1 MAKILIIDDEENIR
15 KTIREIMEDD
25 LYSVVTAEDG
35 EQGLKLFRDED
46 PDIVLLDIQLPKKD
60 GLTVLE
66 EIKVHKTGCEVI
78 MISGHGT
85 IESAVKAI
93 KLGAY
98 HFLQKPLSMIEVKQ
112 NVRHAVLLKS
122 QRDEIASW
130 RQNENNRY
138 QLIGKSTAIEKLR
151 SEILKV
157 APTNGRVLVTGESGT
172 GKEVVAYWIHKHS
185 LRRDGPFIKIN
196 CAAIPQNLIESELF
210 GHEKGSF
217 TGAVSQ
223 KTGKFEMAN
232 GGTIFLDEIGDM
244 DLNTQTKVLRVIQE
258 SEFERVGGVKV
269 IKVDVRIVAATHRNL
284 EAMIAEGKFREDLY
298 YRLNVVP
305 IRVPSLSERVEDIA
319 MLAGHFLNAYC
330 KENGVA
336 QKQFTQEALA
346 SLSSRLFNGNIREL
360 RNIVERLAILS
371 EDNSIDDGFIRTSLE
386 AKKSETNYLFVQPRP
401 LNDAKL
407 ELEKM
412 YVKTQLEING
422 WDIPRTAELLGLA
435 RTNLHR
441 KIKQLGIDRQDASV

>member
-1 MAKILIIDDEENIR
+1 MPKILIIDDEENIR
-15 KTIREIMEDD
+15 KTLREIMEDES
-25 LYSVVTAEDG
+25 YSVVIAEDG
-35 EQGLKLFRDED
+35 EQGLKLFRDEE
-46 PDIVLLDIQLPKKD
+46 PDVVLLDIQLPKKD
-60 GLTVLE
+60 GLTILE
-66 EIKVHKTGCEVI
+66 EIKALKTGREVI

-85 IESAVKAI
+85 IEAAVKAI

-112 NVRHAVLLKS
+112 NVRHACQIKA
-122 QRDEIASW
+122 QRDEIVAW
-130 RQNENNRY
+130 RKNENNRY
-138 QLIGKSTAIEKLR
+138 QLIGKSVSIEKLR
-151 SEILKV
+151 SEILKI
-157 APTNGRVLVTGESGT
+157 APSSGRVLITGESGT

-210 GHEKGSF
+210 GHEKGAF

-223 KTGKFEMAN
+223 KAGKFETAH
-232 GGTIFLDEIGDM
+232 GGTLFLDEIGDM

-258 SEFERVGGVKV
+258 GEFERVGGVKL

-284 EAMIAEGKFREDLY
+284 EAMIGEGTFREDLF

-305 IRVPSLSERVEDIA
+305 IRVPSLSERVEDIEP
-319 MLAGHFLNAYC
+319 LAVHFLDAYC
-330 KENGVA
+330 KENGGSKKKFSVD
-336 QKQFTQEALA
+336 ALA
-346 SLSSRLFNGNIREL
+346 LLTTRKLNGNIREL

-371 EDNSIDDGFIRTSLE
+371 ERDIITGEFVTGILE
-386 AKKSETNYLFVQPRP
+386 TKKSEINALFIQPRL
-401 LNDAKL
+401 LNDAKI
-407 ELEKM
+407 ELERM

-422 WDIPRTAELLGLA
+422 WDIPRTAEILGLA

-441 KIKQLGIDRQDASV
+441 KIKQLGIEKAIL

>member
-1 MAKILIIDDEENIR
+1 MPKILIIDDEENIR
-15 KTIREIMEDD
+15 KTLREIMEDES
-25 LYSVVTAEDG
+25 YIVVDAEDG
-35 EQGLKLFRDED
+35 EQGLKRFRDED
-46 PDIVLLDIQLPKKD
+46 PDVVLLDIQLPKKD
-60 GLTVLE
+60 GLAVLD
-66 EIKVHKTGCEVI
+66 EIKTQKTGCEVI

-112 NVRHAVLLKS
+112 NVRHAAQLKM

-130 RQNENNRY
+130 RQNEDNRY
-138 QLIGKSTAIEKLR
+138 QLIGKGMSMERLR
-151 SEILKV
+151 NEILKV
-157 APTNGRVLVTGESGT
+157 APTGGRVLITGESGT

-185 LRRDGPFIKIN
+185 PRRDGPFIKIN

-217 TGAVSQ
+217 TGAVNQ
-223 KTGKFEMAN
+223 KAGKFEVAG

-244 DLNTQTKVLRVIQE
+244 DLTTQTKVLRVIQE
-258 SEFERVGGVKV
+258 GEFERVGGVKV
-269 IKVDVRIVAATHRNL
+269 IKVNVRIIAATHRNL
-284 EAMIAEGKFREDLY
+284 ESMIIAGTFREDLY

-305 IRVPSLSERVEDIA
+305 LRVPPLSERIEDIPL
-319 MLAGHFLNAYC
+319 LAEHFLYIYC

-336 QKQFTQEALA
+336 PKRFAPEALLL
-346 SLSSRLFNGNIREL
+346 LSGRPFNGNIREL

-371 EDNSIDDGFIRTSLE
+371 DGETINADFLQSSLE
-386 AKKSETNYLFVQPRP
+386 AKKNETNYLFVQPRS

-412 YVKTQLEING
+412 YVKTQLEIHG

-441 KIKQLGIDRQDASV
+441 KIKQLNLDR

>member
-46 PDIVLLDIQLPKKD
+46 PDIVLLDIQLPIKD

>member
-98 HFLQKPLSMIEVKQ
+98 HFLQKPLSIIEVKQ

-223 KTGKFEMAN
+223 KAGKFEMAN

>member
-35 EQGLKLFRDED
+35 EQGLKLFRYED

>member
-1 MAKILIIDDEENIR
+1 MFKILIIDDEENIR
-15 KTIREIMEDD
+15 KTLCEIMNDES
-25 LYSVVTAEDG
+25 YSVVVAEDG
-35 EQGLKLFRDED
+35 EVGLKLFREEN
-46 PDIVLLDIQLPKKD
+46 PDVVLLDIQLPKKD
-60 GLTVLE
+60 GLSVLE
-66 EIKVHKTGCEVI
+66 EIKAQKTGSEVI

-85 IESAVKAI
+85 IDSAVKAI

-112 NVRHAVLLKS
+112 NVRHAAELKS

-138 QLIGKSTAIEKLR
+138 QLIGKSAAIDKLR

-157 APTNGRVLVTGESGT
+157 APTSGRVLVTGESGT

-185 LRRDGPFIKIN
+185 PRRDGPFIKIN

-223 KTGKFEMAN
+223 KAGKFETAN
-232 GGTIFLDEIGDM
+232 GGTLFLDEIGDM
-244 DLNTQTKVLRVIQE
+244 NLNTQTKVLRVIQE
-258 SEFERVGGVKV
+258 NEFERVGGVKV
-269 IKVDVRIVAATHRNL
+269 IKVDVRIIAATHRNL
-284 EAMIAEGKFREDLY
+284 ETMIAEGKFREDLY

-305 IRVPSLSERVEDIA
+305 IRVPSLSERVDDIA
-319 MLAGHFLNAYC
+319 MLADHFLNAYC
-330 KENGVA
+330 KENGVP
-336 QKQFTQEALA
+336 QKQFTMEGLTC
-346 SLSSRLFNGNIREL
+346 LSSRSFNGNIREL

-371 EDNSIDDGFIRTSLE
+371 ESNSIDAGFVCSSLE
-386 AKKSETNYLFVQPRP
+386 VKKNETNYLFIQSRP

-412 YVKTQLEING
+412 YVKTQLEMNG

-441 KIKQLGIDRQDASV
+441 KIKQLGIERQDASV

>member
-1 MAKILIIDDEENIR
+1 
-15 KTIREIMEDD
+15 
-25 LYSVVTAEDG
+25 
-35 EQGLKLFRDED
+35 
-46 PDIVLLDIQLPKKD
+46 
-60 GLTVLE
+60 
-66 EIKVHKTGCEVI
+66 
-78 MISGHGT
+78 
-85 IESAVKAI
+85 
-93 KLGAY
+93 
-98 HFLQKPLSMIEVKQ
+98 
-112 NVRHAVLLKS
+112 
-122 QRDEIASW
+122 
-130 RQNENNRY
+130 
-138 QLIGKSTAIEKLR
+138 
-151 SEILKV
+151 
-157 APTNGRVLVTGESGT
+157 
-172 GKEVVAYWIHKHS
+172 
-185 LRRDGPFIKIN
+185 
-196 CAAIPQNLIESELF
+196 
-210 GHEKGSF
+210 
-217 TGAVSQ
+217 
-223 KTGKFEMAN
+223 
-232 GGTIFLDEIGDM
+232 
-244 DLNTQTKVLRVIQE
+244 
-258 SEFERVGGVKV
+258 
-269 IKVDVRIVAATHRNL
+269 
-284 EAMIAEGKFREDLY
+284 MIAEGKFREDLY

>member
-98 HFLQKPLSMIEVKQ
+98 HFLQKPLSIIEVKQ

>member
-15 KTIREIMEDD
+15 KTLREIMEDD

-35 EQGLKLFRDED
+35 EHGLKLFREEE
-46 PDIVLLDIQLPKKD
+46 PDVVLLDIQLPKKD
-60 GLTVLE
+60 GLAVLE
-66 EIKVHKTGCEVI
+66 EIKALKTGCEVI

-98 HFLQKPLSMIEVKQ
+98 HFLQKPLSMIEVRQ

-138 QLIGKSTAIEKLR
+138 QLIGKSAAIEKLR
-151 SEILKV
+151 SEIVKV
-157 APTNGRVLVTGESGT
+157 APTNGRVLVSGESGT

-185 LRRDGPFIKIN
+185 QRHDGPFIKIN

-223 KTGKFEMAN
+223 KAGKFEMAN
-232 GGTIFLDEIGDM
+232 GGTLFLDEIGDM

-284 EAMIAEGKFREDLY
+284 EVMIAEGKFREDLY

-305 IRVPSLSERVEDIA
+305 IRVPSLGERVEDIA
-319 MLAGHFLNAYC
+319 MLADHFLNAYC
-330 KENGVA
+330 KDNGVA
-336 QKQFTQEALA
+336 QKQFNQEALA
-346 SLSSRLFNGNIREL
+346 LLSKRPFKGNIREL
-360 RNIVERLAILS
+360 RNIVERIAILS
-371 EDNSIDDGFIRTSLE
+371 DSDIITETFIRGLLE
-386 AKKSETNYLFVQPRP
+386 PKKNELNSLFVQPRP

-407 ELEKM
+407 ELERVF
-412 YVKTQLEING
+412 VKTQLDLNG
-422 WDIPRTAELLGLA
+422 WDIPETAEILGLA

-441 KIKQLGIDRQDASV
+441 KIKQLGIEKE

>member
-25 LYSVVTAEDG
+25 LYSVVAAEDG
-35 EQGLKLFRDED
+35 EQGLRLFRDED

-66 EIKVHKTGCEVI
+66 EIKAYKTGCEVI

-130 RQNENNRY
+130 RQNETNRY
-138 QLIGKSTAIEKLR
+138 QLIGKSTAIEKIR
-151 SEILKV
+151 GEIIKV
-157 APTNGRVLVTGESGT
+157 APTNGRVLITGESGT

-185 LRRDGPFIKIN
+185 PRHDGPFIKIN

-217 TGAVSQ
+217 TGAVNQ
-223 KTGKFEMAN
+223 KAGKFEMAN

-269 IKVDVRIVAATHRNL
+269 IKVDVRIIAATHRNL
-284 EAMIAEGKFREDLY
+284 EAMIAEGKFREDLF
-298 YRLNVVP
+298 YRLNVIP

-319 MLAGHFLNAYC
+319 MLADHFLNAYC

-336 QKQFTQEALA
+336 QKQFTQEASA
-346 SLSSRLFNGNIREL
+346 SLSGRLFNGNIREL

-371 EDNSIDDGFIRTSLE
+371 EGNSIDAEFIRTSLE
-386 AKKSETNYLFVQPRP
+386 AKKNETNYLFVQSRP

-407 ELEKM
+407 ELEKI
-412 YVKTQLEING
+412 YVKTQLDING
-422 WDIPRTAELLGLA
+422 WDIPRTAALLGLA

-441 KIKQLGIDRQDASV
+441 KIKQLGIDRQDTSI

>member
-15 KTIREIMEDD
+15 KTIKEIMEDE

-35 EQGLKLFRDED
+35 EQGLKLFRDEE
-46 PDIVLLDIQLPKKD
+46 PDVVLLDIQLPKKD
-60 GLTVLE
+60 GLVVLG
-66 EIKVHKTGCEVI
+66 EIKAQKTGCEVI

-98 HFLQKPLSMIEVKQ
+98 HFLQKPLSMIEVRQ

-151 SEILKV
+151 SEILKI

-185 LRRDGPFIKIN
+185 PRCDGPFIKIN
-196 CAAIPQNLIESELF
+196 CAAIPQNLIENELF

-223 KTGKFEMAN
+223 KAGKFEMAN

-244 DLNTQTKVLRVIQE
+244 DLNTQTRVLRVIQE

-284 EAMIAEGKFREDLY
+284 EAMIAEGTFREDLY

-305 IRVPSLSERVEDIA
+305 IRVPSLAERVDDIP
-319 MLAGHFLNAYC
+319 MLAVHFLNAYC

-336 QKQFTQEALA
+336 QKQFTPEASA
-346 SLSSRLFNGNIREL
+346 ALSSRRFNGNIREL

-371 EDNSIDDGFIRTSLE
+371 DGNSIEAGFISTALE
-386 AKKSETNYLFVQPRP
+386 ARKNETNYLFVQSRP

-422 WDIPRTAELLGLA
+422 WDIPKTAELLGLA

-441 KIKQLGIDRQDASV
+441 KIKQLGIERQDASI

>member
-223 KTGKFEMAN
+223 KAGKFEMAN

>member
-15 KTIREIMEDD
+15 KTLREIMEDES
-25 LYSVVTAEDG
+25 YSVVVAEDG
-35 EQGLKLFRDED
+35 EQGITLFREEE
-46 PDIVLLDIQLPKKD
+46 PDVILLDIQLPKKN
-60 GLTVLE
+60 GLAVLE
-66 EIKVHKTGCEVI
+66 EIKAQKTGTEVI

-85 IESAVKAI
+85 IDAAVKAI

-138 QLIGKSTAIEKLR
+138 QFIGKSASIERLR
-151 SEILKV
+151 GEILKV
-157 APTNGRVLVTGESGT
+157 APTSGRVLITGESGT

-185 LRRDGPFIKIN
+185 PRRDGPFIKIN

-223 KTGKFEMAN
+223 KAGKFEMAN
-232 GGTIFLDEIGDM
+232 GGTLFLDEIGDM
-244 DLNTQTKVLRVIQE
+244 DMNTQTKVLRVIQE

-284 EAMIAEGKFREDLY
+284 EAMIAEGTFREDLF

-305 IRVPSLSERVEDIA
+305 IRVPALSERVEDIA
-319 MLAGHFLNAYC
+319 MLAEHFLQAYC
-330 KENGVA
+330 IENGVPPKRFA
-336 QKQFTQEALA
+336 LEALA
-346 SLSSRLFNGNIREL
+346 LLSARKLNGNIREL

-371 EDNSIDDGFIRTSLE
+371 DCDTISGDFVNGILE
-386 AKKSETNYLFVQPRP
+386 TKKSETNALFVQTRP
-401 LNDAKL
+401 LNDAKV
-407 ELEKM
+407 ELERI
-412 YVKTQLEING
+412 YVKTQLDING

-441 KIKQLGIDRQDASV
+441 KIKQLGIEKE